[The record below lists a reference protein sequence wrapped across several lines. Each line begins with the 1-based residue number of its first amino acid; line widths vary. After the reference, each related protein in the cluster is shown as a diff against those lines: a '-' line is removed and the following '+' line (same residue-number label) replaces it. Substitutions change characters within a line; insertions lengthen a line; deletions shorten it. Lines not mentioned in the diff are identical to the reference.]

1 MLFQSFTSFLLTAAY
16 KVAACTFTATVC
28 ADESLAYIAGVTAAE
43 LIA

>member
-16 KVAACTFTATVC
+16 KVAAHTFTAAVC
-28 ADESLAYIAGVTAAE
+28 TNESLTSIAGVATAE